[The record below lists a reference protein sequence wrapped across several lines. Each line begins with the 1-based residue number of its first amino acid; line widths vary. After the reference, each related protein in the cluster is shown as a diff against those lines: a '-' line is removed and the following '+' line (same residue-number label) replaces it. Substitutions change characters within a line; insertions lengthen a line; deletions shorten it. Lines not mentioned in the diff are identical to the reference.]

1 MTGGDGPEATVEESI
16 RLGRIAGVR
25 IGMNWSLLVVVW
37 LIAWSLARAT
47 LPDSA
52 PGYGLGAYWV
62 AGTAAAVVFLASIL
76 AHELG
81 HATVARRDGVGVEG
95 ITLWLFGG
103 VARLTSRARSADSEL
118 RIAVAGPAVSIALG
132 GAFLGASV
140 ALDAAD
146 VAPLTVATLRWLGT
160 INLTLAVFNLIPAA
174 PLDGGRVLAA
184 ILWRRSGDET
194 GARVR
199 ATQAGVAFG
208 RVLVVLGLAAFAFG
222 GGLGGLWLVFLGW
235 FLISAARA
243 EQMDVVV
250 HHSLAGVRVGDV
262 MTPDPEVAPFMGTVA
277 AFVTDVV
284 DHSRHSAF
292 PLVDLS
298 GRVVALVTLHR
309 LRTVPP
315 AERAHVALSEV
326 ATPIEQVVVCAPE
339 EELAAVLPRLM
350 GNDRRALVMVE
361 GRLVGIVS
369 PSDVARALDRASLVR
384 GVDLPA

>member
-1 MTGGDGPEATVEESI
+1 MEESI

-62 AGTAAAVVFLASIL
+62 AGTAASVVFLASIL

-132 GAFLGASV
+132 AAFLGASL

-146 VAPLTVATLRWLGT
+146 VTPLTVATLRWLGT

-194 GARVR
+194 GARVS
-199 ATQAGVAFG
+199 ATRAGVTFG

-277 AFVTDVV
+277 GFVTDVV
-284 DHSRHSAF
+284 DRSRHSAF

-309 LRTVPP
+309 LRAVPP

-326 ATPIEQVVVCAPE
+326 ATPIEQVVVCAPD